1 MIPKIIHFCWMSGD
15 PYPPQIQR
23 CINSWKKV
31 LPEYEIWLWDV
42 KRFDI
47 NSSIWVKQAYDA
59 KKYAFCADYLRLYV
73 LYNYGGIYLDSDVE
87 VIKSFDDLLHLPYFI
102 GYESKKYLEA
112 AVIGSEKQNLFLFKI
127 LQYYTNRSFRL
138 SSGEQDLLILP
149 KIMMQEIQG
158 HWMINSITSID
169 DFDYSS
175 NVINVFPYDWF
186 SPIDSTGKHY
196 VLKQT
201 LNTYC
206 IHHFVSA
213 WVDWKVKLLVRV
225 FGLNS
230 PTRLALQKYAKKF
243 VLRIKRLF
251 SYVYGGQ

>member
-1 MIPKIIHFCWMSGD
+1 M
-15 PYPPQIQR
+15 
-23 CINSWKKV
+23 
-31 LPEYEIWLWDV
+31 
-42 KRFDI
+42 
-47 NSSIWVKQAYDA
+47 
-59 KKYAFCADYLRLYV
+59 YA

-230 PTRLALQKYAKKF
+230 PTRLVLQKYAKKF